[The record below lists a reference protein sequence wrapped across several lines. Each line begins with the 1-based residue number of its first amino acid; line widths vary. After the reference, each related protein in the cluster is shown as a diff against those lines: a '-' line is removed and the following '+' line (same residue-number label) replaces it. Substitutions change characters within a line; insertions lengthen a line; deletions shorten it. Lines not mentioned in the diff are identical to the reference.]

1 MKYNIVLYGVTDS
14 KAVGALIEHKF
25 KKHLED
31 KYKLTISSSASGI
44 DLPSIDIQTDINVTL
59 IKQPQSSCLFKDAKQ
74 KIYGLGDTIFLYLFT
89 TKQMTPK
96 QEQQTQIFLVVPLLQ
111 KKERKTTQK
120 ISVCVK

>member
-14 KAVGALIEHKF
+14 KAVGTHIEHKF

-44 DLPSIDIQTDINVTL
+44 DLPSIDIQTDIKVTS
-59 IKQPQSSCLFKDAKQ
+59 IKQPKSSCLFKDAKQ

-96 QEQQTQIFLVVPLLQ
+96 QEPQTQIFLVVPLLQ
-111 KKERKTTQK
+111 QKERKTTQK